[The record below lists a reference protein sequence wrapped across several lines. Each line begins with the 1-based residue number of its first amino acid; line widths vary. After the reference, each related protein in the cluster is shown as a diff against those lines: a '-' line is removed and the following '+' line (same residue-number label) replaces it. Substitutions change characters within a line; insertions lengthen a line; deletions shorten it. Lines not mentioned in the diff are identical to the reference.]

1 MYGLLNL
8 IVSSASFT
16 MRLLLRAWS
25 CAISKRLT
33 ALGFGFLI
41 ILLAISYAVIF
52 SLTCYIL
59 SQIRV
64 DVKHLF
70 ALVTL
75 EPIGVSPLVS
85 LFVAD
90 VKLLIASAA

>member
-1 MYGLLNL
+1 
-8 IVSSASFT
+8 
-16 MRLLLRAWS
+16 
-25 CAISKRLT
+25 
-33 ALGFGFLI
+33 
-41 ILLAISYAVIF
+41 LAISYAVIF